1 MCDSKLR
8 EVTMRPYVDQS
19 ISFTLMTYDA
29 YRTDRMGKS
38 ILRYALIDD
47 KTGSTIFQGE
57 DFACSP
63 MNAIDSDESL
73 RALLTF
79 LTLRPGDTDAEY
91 FENYTQAQLDF
102 ANEHGEILS
111 MYAMEDNPDAWD
123 VTDQEESEEN

>member
-8 EVTMRPYVDQS
+8 EVTMRPYIDQS

-47 KTGSTIFQGE
+47 KTGNTIFQGE

-73 RALLTF
+73 RALLSF

-91 FENYTQAQLDF
+91 FENYTQSQLDF

-123 VTDQEESEEN
+123 VTDQESEDN